1 MEYMPSPTTESVTV
15 PILPASLRSEALHR
29 SHDAP
34 SAGHQSPDKTLD
46 RIRTEAYW
54 VSMAQDVERYCRDC
68 TKCQQSKLPLPPRA
82 PLMNIPIGRPWQM
95 IAVDILE
102 VPVSCNNHRYLLV
115 VQDYFTKWADAIPLT
130 DQTAERITGELIKL
144 FSIYGHPEIIHSDQG
159 RNFES
164 SILAQTLE
172 AFGVRK
178 SRTTA
183 YHPQGVGMVERFNRT
198 LLQLLRSYVEKQSDW
213 ERYLPLVLYAYRTST
228 HSSTGSSPF
237 MLMYGRTPTLTPF
250 SQSTAF
256 DTISYPAHLRAKLA
270 ELKDFVDSN
279 LTAAA
284 AQQKTNYDQHTS
296 SPSFSVGDLVWL
308 SVPTAGKLDP
318 RWEGRWKVKTIMSPV
333 NVEIS
338 DGNRMKVVHVNRLQH
353 RNQPGPCDQT
363 ETEMHKKA
371 PHHDTQ
377 QPWSPPEVDHI
388 YIPPPAPTPMRR
400 YPVRARHPPDRL
412 RF

>member
-1 MEYMPSPTTESVTV
+1 
-15 PILPASLRSEALHR
+15 
-29 SHDAP
+29 
-34 SAGHQSPDKTLD
+34 
-46 RIRTEAYW
+46 
-54 VSMAQDVERYCRDC
+54 
-68 TKCQQSKLPLPPRA
+68 
-82 PLMNIPIGRPWQM
+82 MNIPIGRPWQM

-183 YHPQGVGMVERFNRT
+183 YHPQGDGMVECFNRT

-237 MLMYGRTPTLTPF
+237 MLMYGRIPTDHVRLHPLTEFVHCGTYNAIPETLQGTLEQGGCLF
-250 SQSTAF
+250 TQSHA
-256 DTISYPAHLRAKLA
+256 DRVIAYR
-270 ELKDFVDSN
+270 
-279 LTAAA
+279 
-284 AQQKTNYDQHTS
+284 TS
-296 SPSFSVGDLVWL
+296 SRINNFVAV
-308 SVPTAGKLDP
+308 
-318 RWEGRWKVKTIMSPV
+318 
-333 NVEIS
+333 
-338 DGNRMKVVHVNRLQH
+338 
-353 RNQPGPCDQT
+353 
-363 ETEMHKKA
+363 
-371 PHHDTQ
+371 
-377 QPWSPPEVDHI
+377 
-388 YIPPPAPTPMRR
+388 
-400 YPVRARHPPDRL
+400 PDRN
-412 RF
+412 